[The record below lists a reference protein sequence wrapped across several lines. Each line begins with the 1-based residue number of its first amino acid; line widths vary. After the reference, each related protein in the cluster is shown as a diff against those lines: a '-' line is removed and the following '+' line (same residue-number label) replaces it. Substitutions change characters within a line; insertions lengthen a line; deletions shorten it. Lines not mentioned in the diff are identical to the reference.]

1 MLEPFDQIRIINLPY
16 RTDRRADMLRELARI
31 GLADDPRV
39 SFFEAI
45 RPADQGDFY
54 SVGARGVYLSHLQIL
69 REAADAGMN
78 VLILEDDC
86 QFTPAALSAGNLPD
100 PATPW
105 DIFYGGYEATDPG
118 DLYTSDIVGAHM
130 MGFTANT
137 ARRLCD
143 YLDNLVYDGAHPPID
158 GAYVWF
164 RRANDDI
171 RTAFAVPP
179 LAVQRSS
186 RSDVGNLRLHDR
198 ITMLR
203 PFLAFA
209 RRIKRGR

>member
-171 RTAFAVPP
+171 RTAFAVPQ

-203 PFLAFA
+203 PILAFA